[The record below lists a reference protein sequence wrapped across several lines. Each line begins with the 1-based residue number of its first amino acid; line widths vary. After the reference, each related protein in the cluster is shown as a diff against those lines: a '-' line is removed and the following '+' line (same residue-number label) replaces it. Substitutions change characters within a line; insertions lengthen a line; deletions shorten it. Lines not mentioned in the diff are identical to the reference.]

1 VTFTWLLSSAA
12 LCIAEDLP
20 PESIQYDSCAVSM
33 LIPHVCAYTHEAEQ
47 ETARQEI
54 GLAGPEATTAR
65 IEIPETHLDFGD

>member
-1 VTFTWLLSSAA
+1 MTIIWILCSSA
-12 LCIAEDLP
+12 LCRAEDFR
-20 PESIQYDSCAVSM
+20 PESIQCDSCTAYMVVS
-33 LIPHVCAYTHEAEQ
+33 LVYVNTLEAAQ